1 VHLGNHDELESLRY
15 FGESHTYLETGLPKR
30 LMTVSMQLAA
40 RKSAERYEAL
50 LRATAAIAACRDC
63 ESFEGLFASELRRV
77 VEFDYLNLTIFDE
90 CDSTVQWRL
99 LDSTKHAGI
108 SAARLSAEDTTS
120 TWVYE
125 RQEAFIISDWGRE
138 ARFRGLKG
146 ILDQLSISSTCA
158 LPLTTAHRRLG
169 VIEVGSSRP
178 NAYPEEEVKFLS
190 LVADHVALTIE
201 GALNFEEAR
210 RAQAELQSGNERL
223 KLLLDLTNHIVS
235 NLDLRDLLRAISASV
250 RRVMKC
256 DAVVVLL
263 PASEGSQLR
272 VYAQDF
278 PESKGFAK
286 EENLI
291 PIEGTTVGVAFRTG
305 KPLMG
310 NLQDLPSLEPK
321 EVTLREAEGF
331 KIGCA
336 VPLISRN
343 HILGV
348 LALGRREENLF
359 TQDDVE
365 FLTQI
370 ASQVAAAVENALAYG
385 EIAELKDRLAQEKL
399 YLEDEIRGEM
409 DFEGIVGQST
419 ALRHVLQLVE
429 TVAPSDS
436 TVLLLGETG
445 TGKEL
450 IARAIHERSRRRDRT
465 LVKLNCAAIPTGLLE
480 SELFG
485 HEKGAFTGAVSQK
498 VGRLELADRG
508 TLFLDE
514 VGDIPLELQPKL
526 LRALQER
533 EFERLGNSRT
543 MKVDMRL
550 VAATNRDLE
559 KMVANHE
566 FRSDLYYRLKVFP
579 IRIPPL
585 RERPE
590 DIPLLVRYFAQKYAQ
605 RMEKQIESIPAA
617 AIRILTRW
625 HWPGNIRELENF
637 IERAVIL
644 TRGATL
650 EVPLTELK
658 GDIPKPAPP
667 AGTRE
672 WNEREEIVRVL
683 KEAGGRV
690 GGADGAAARMGIK
703 RTTLIS
709 RIKKLGIDPR
719 AVVS

>member
-1 VHLGNHDELESLRY
+1 MST
-15 FGESHTYLETGLPKR
+15 SPGLALDK
-30 LMTVSMQLAA
+30 TS
-40 RKSAERYEAL
+40 KRYEAL
-50 LRATAAIAACRDC
+50 LRATAAFASCRDC
-63 ESFEGLFASELRRV
+63 ESFERRFASDLRGV
-77 VEFDYLNLTIFDE
+77 IDFDYLNFVIFDE
-90 CDSTVQWRL
+90 ADSTAEWRL
-99 LDSTKHAGI
+99 FESTVKRPAI
-108 SAARLSAEDTTS
+108 SEAQLSTNETTS
-120 TWVYE
+120 GWVYQHQQLLVIGEWNQE
-125 RQEAFIISDWGRE
+125 R
-138 ARFRGLKG
+138 RFHGFKE
-146 ILDQLSISSTCA
+146 ILSELNIGSTCT
-158 LPLTTAHRRLG
+158 LPLTTPHRRFG
-169 VIEVGSSRP
+169 VIEFGSSRP
-178 NAYPEEEVKFLS
+178 NAYPEEEVSFLS

-201 GALNFEEAR
+201 GAMNFEEAQH
-210 RAQAELQSGNERL
+210 AHADLQNNNERL

-235 NLDLRDLLRAISASV
+235 NLDLRHLLRAISASV

-256 DAVVVLL
+256 DAVGVML
-263 PASEGSQLR
+263 PNLEGSHLR

-278 PESKGFAK
+278 PEGKGYTK
-286 EENLI
+286 EDVLI
-291 PIEGTTVGVAFRTG
+291 PIDGTPPGIAFSTG
-305 KPLMG
+305 KPLSG
-310 NLQDLPSLEPK
+310 KLQDFPSFDAEAMNPGK
-321 EVTLREAEGF
+321 AEGF
-331 KIGCA
+331 KSACFA
-336 VPLISRN
+336 PLISRN
-343 HILGV
+343 HVLG
-348 LALGRREENLF
+348 LLGMGRFDENPL
-359 TQDDVE
+359 TQDDVD
-365 FLTQI
+365 FVVQI
-370 ASQVAAAVENALAYG
+370 ASQVAVAVENALAYG

-419 ALRHVLQLVE
+419 ALRHVLELVE

-450 IARAIHERSRRRDRT
+450 IARAIHERSRRKDRT

-498 VGRLELADRG
+498 VGRLELADKG

-514 VGDIPLELQPKL
+514 VGDIPPELQPKL

-559 KMVANHE
+559 KMVTNHE
-566 FRSDLYYRLKVFP
+566 FRSDLYYRLNVFP

-605 RMEKQIESIPAA
+605 RMEKEIESIPAA
-617 AIRILTRW
+617 AIKKLTQW

-644 TRGATL
+644 SRGATL

-658 GDIPKPAPP
+658 SGATRPVPP

-672 WNEREEIVRVL
+672 WNEREEIMRVL
-683 KEAGGRV
+683 KNAEGRV

-709 RIKKLGIDPR
+709 RMKKLGIDPR
-719 AVVS
+719 AVS

>member
-1 VHLGNHDELESLRY
+1 MST
-15 FGESHTYLETGLPKR
+15 SPGLVLDK
-30 LMTVSMQLAA
+30 TS
-40 RKSAERYEAL
+40 ERYEAL
-50 LRATAAIAACRDC
+50 LRATAALASCRDC
-63 ESFEGLFASELRRV
+63 ESFERRFASDLRSV
-77 VEFDYLNLTIFDE
+77 IDFDYLNFVIFDE
-90 CDSTVQWRL
+90 GNSTAKWRLFESTV
-99 LDSTKHAGI
+99 K
-108 SAARLSAEDTTS
+108 SAAISEAQLSTNETTS
-120 TWVYE
+120 GWVYQHQQRLVIE
-125 RQEAFIISDWGRE
+125 DWDQES
-138 ARFRGLKG
+138 RFSRLKR
-146 ILDQLSISSTCA
+146 ILSELNIGSTCA
-158 LPLTTAHRRLG
+158 LPLTTAHRRFG
-169 VIEVGSSRP
+169 VIEFGSSRP
-178 NAYPEEEVKFLS
+178 NAYPEAEAGFLS

-201 GALNFEEAR
+201 GALNFEEAQ
-210 RAQAELQSGNERL
+210 RAQAELQSNNERL
-223 KLLLDLTNHIVS
+223 KLLLDMTNTLVS
-235 NLDLRDLLRAISASV
+235 NLELRDLLRAISASI
-250 RRVMKC
+250 RQVMHC
-256 DAVVVLL
+256 DVVGVWL
-263 PASEGSQLR
+263 PDGEQHRLRQL
-272 VYAQDF
+272 AMDF
-278 PESKGFAK
+278 PESKGFA
-286 EENLI
+286 EEDSVY
-291 PIEGTTVGVAFRTG
+291 PVEGSLVGRVFRTG
-305 KPLMG
+305 KSVVIGTKTDVL
-310 NLQDLPSLEPK
+310 NERETS
-321 EVTLREAEGF
+321 EVRAEG
-331 KIGCA
+331 IESGL
-336 VPLISRN
+336 VLPLISRN
-343 HILGV
+343 RTVGV
-348 LALGRREENLF
+348 LTLGSR
-359 TQDDVE
+359 VE
-365 FLTQI
+365 SSFSPEDIDFLLR
-370 ASQVAAAVENALAYG
+370 AAGQVAIAVENAVAYS
-385 EIAELKDRLAQEKL
+385 EIADLKDRLAQEKL
-399 YLEDEIRGEM
+399 YLEDEIRGQM
-409 DFEGIVGQST
+409 DFEGIVGQGT

-450 IARAIHERSRRRDRT
+450 IARAIHERSRRKDRT

-498 VGRLELADRG
+498 VGRLELADKG

-514 VGDIPLELQPKL
+514 VGDIPPELQPKL

-533 EFERLGNSRT
+533 EFERLGSSRT
-543 MKVDMRL
+543 VKVDTRL

-559 KMVANHE
+559 KMVGNHE
-566 FRSDLYYRLKVFP
+566 FRSDLYYRLNVFP

-617 AIRILTRW
+617 AIKRLTRW

-650 EVPLTELK
+650 EVPPMELK
-658 GDIPKPAPP
+658 SDVTAVVPV

-672 WNEREEIVRVL
+672 WNDREEIMRIL
-683 KEAGGRV
+683 KEARGRV

>member
-1 VHLGNHDELESLRY
+1 MSVSPRLVQNES
-15 FGESHTYLETGLPKR
+15 SK
-30 LMTVSMQLAA
+30 
-40 RKSAERYEAL
+40 RYEAL

-63 ESFEGLFASELRRV
+63 ESFERRFASDLHRV
-77 VEFDYLNLTIFDE
+77 IGFDYLNFVIFDE
-90 CDSTVQWRL
+90 AGSTAEWRLFESTV
-99 LDSTKHAGI
+99 K
-108 SAARLSAEDTTS
+108 SAAISEADLPTDDAASG
-120 TWVYE
+120 WVYE
-125 RQEAFIISDWGRE
+125 HQELLVIGDWSQE
-138 ARFRGLKG
+138 SRFPGLKK
-146 ILDQLSISSTCA
+146 ILSELNIGSTCT
-158 LPLTTAHRRLG
+158 LPLTTAHRRFG
-169 VIEVGSSRP
+169 VIEFGSSLA
-178 NAYPEEEVKFLS
+178 NAYPEEEVSFLS

-201 GALNFEEAR
+201 GALNFEEAQ
-210 RAQAELQSGNERL
+210 RAHADLQSNNERL

-235 NLDLRDLLRAISASV
+235 NLDLRDLLRAISGSV

-256 DAVVVLL
+256 DAVGVML
-263 PASEGSQLR
+263 PASGGTQLR
-272 VYAQDF
+272 AYAQDF
-278 PESKGFAK
+278 PESKGYAK

-291 PIEGTTVGVAFRTG
+291 PIEGTAPGIAFSTG

-310 NLQDLPSLEPK
+310 NLQDLLSFES
-321 EVTLREAEGF
+321 EAMRVGEAEGL
-331 KIGCA
+331 KIVCF
-336 VPLISRN
+336 VPLTSRN
-343 HILGV
+343 RPLGV
-348 LALGRREENLF
+348 LGLGRFEENPF
-359 TQDDVE
+359 TQDDVD

-370 ASQVAAAVENALAYG
+370 ANQVAVAVENSLAYG

-450 IARAIHERSRRRDRT
+450 IARAVHERSRRRERT

-498 VGRLELADRG
+498 VGRLELADKG

-514 VGDIPLELQPKL
+514 VGDIPPELQPKL

-533 EFERLGNSRT
+533 EFERLGSSRT

-559 KMVANHE
+559 KMVADHE
-566 FRSDLYYRLKVFP
+566 FRSDLYYRLNVFP

-617 AIRILTRW
+617 AIKKLTRW

-644 TRGATL
+644 SRGTTL

-658 GDIPKPAPP
+658 SDVPPPVPA

-672 WNEREEIVRVL
+672 WNEREEIVRIL
-683 KEAGGRV
+683 KEAEGRV

-709 RIKKLGIDPR
+709 RIKKLGINPR
-719 AVVS
+719 AVS

>member
-1 VHLGNHDELESLRY
+1 MSISPQLAL
-15 FGESHTYLETGLPKR
+15 GESPK
-30 LMTVSMQLAA
+30 
-40 RKSAERYEAL
+40 RYEAL

-63 ESFEGLFASELRRV
+63 ESFEGLFAGELRRV
-77 VEFDYLNLTIFDE
+77 VAFDYLNFVIFDE
-90 CDSTVQWRL
+90 SDSTVQWRL
-99 LDSTKHAGI
+99 FESTVKSAVI
-108 SAARLSAEDTTS
+108 SGAEVPAEETTS
-120 TWVYE
+120 NWVYKN
-125 RQEAFIISDWGRE
+125 QQPLVIVDWGRE
-138 ARFRGLKG
+138 ARFQGLKR
-146 ILDQLSISSTCA
+146 ILSELSICSTCT
-158 LPLTTAHRRLG
+158 LPLTTAHRRFG

-178 NAYPEEEVKFLS
+178 NAYPEEEVSFLS
-190 LVADHVALTIE
+190 LVANHVALTIE
-201 GALNFEEAR
+201 GALNFEEAH
-210 RAQAELQSGNERL
+210 RAQAELESKNERL
-223 KLLLDLTNHIVS
+223 NLLLDLTNHIVS

-256 DAVVVLL
+256 DAAGVML
-263 PASEGSQLR
+263 PNSQGSHLR

-291 PIEGTTVGVAFRTG
+291 PIEGTPPGIAFRTG
-305 KPLMG
+305 KPLVG
-310 NLQDLPSLEPK
+310 KLQDFPSFEAEAMNAGK
-321 EVTLREAEGF
+321 AEGF
-331 KIGCA
+331 KIGCF
-336 VPLISRN
+336 VPLISRSRV
-343 HILGV
+343 LG
-348 LALGRREENLF
+348 LLGLGRFEENPL
-359 TQDDVE
+359 TQDDVD
-365 FLTQI
+365 FLAQI
-370 ASQVAAAVENALAYG
+370 ASQVAIAVENALAYG
-385 EIAELKDRLAQEKL
+385 EIAELRDRLAQEKL

-498 VGRLELADRG
+498 VGRLELADKG
-508 TLFLDE
+508 SLFLDE
-514 VGDIPLELQPKL
+514 VGDIPLEVQPKL

-543 MKVDMRL
+543 MKVDIRL

-559 KMVANHE
+559 KMVADRQ
-566 FRSDLYYRLKVFP
+566 FRSDLYYRLNVFP

-585 RERPE
+585 RERPD
-590 DIPLLVRYFAQKYAQ
+590 DISLLMRYFAQKYAQ

-617 AIRILTRW
+617 AIRKLTRW

-644 TRGATL
+644 SRGTTL
-650 EVPLTELK
+650 EVPLSELK
-658 GDIPKPAPP
+658 NDAAAPVP
-667 AGTRE
+667 VAGTRE
-672 WNEREEIVRVL
+672 WNEREEILRIL

-719 AVVS
+719 AVS

>member
-1 VHLGNHDELESLRY
+1 LVIGDWSQES
-15 FGESHTYLETGLPKR
+15 
-30 LMTVSMQLAA
+30 
-40 RKSAERYEAL
+40 
-50 LRATAAIAACRDC
+50 
-63 ESFEGLFASELRRV
+63 
-77 VEFDYLNLTIFDE
+77 
-90 CDSTVQWRL
+90 
-99 LDSTKHAGI
+99 
-108 SAARLSAEDTTS
+108 
-120 TWVYE
+120 
-125 RQEAFIISDWGRE
+125 
-138 ARFRGLKG
+138 RFPGLKG
-146 ILDQLSISSTCA
+146 ILSELNIGSTCT
-158 LPLTTAHRRLG
+158 LPLTTAHRRFG
-169 VIEVGSSRP
+169 VIEFGSSRP
-178 NAYPEEEVKFLS
+178 NAYPEEEVSFLS

-201 GALNFEEAR
+201 GALNFEEAQ
-210 RAQAELQSGNERL
+210 RAQAGLQSNNERL
-223 KLLLDLTNHIVS
+223 KLLLDMTNTLVS
-235 NLDLRDLLRAISASV
+235 NLELRDLLRAISASIRQV
-250 RRVMKC
+250 MHCDVVGVWLPDGERRQMR
-256 DAVVVLL
+256 
-263 PASEGSQLR
+263 QL
-272 VYAQDF
+272 AMDF
-278 PESKGFAK
+278 PESKGFA
-286 EENLI
+286 EEDSLY
-291 PIEGTTVGVAFRTG
+291 PVEGSLVGRVFRTG
-305 KPLMG
+305 KPVVIGTKTDAL
-310 NLQDLPSLEPK
+310 NERETS
-321 EVTLREAEGF
+321 EVRAEG
-331 KIGCA
+331 IESGCLL
-336 VPLISRN
+336 PLISRN
-343 HILGV
+343 RTLGV
-348 LALGRREENLF
+348 LTLGSRVESSFSAE
-359 TQDDVE
+359 DVD
-365 FLTQI
+365 FLLRG
-370 ASQVAAAVENALAYG
+370 AGQVAIAIENALAYG
-385 EIAELKDRLAQEKL
+385 EIAELKDRLALEKL

-429 TVAPSDS
+429 TVGPSDS

-450 IARAIHERSRRRDRT
+450 IARAIHERSRRSGRT

-498 VGRLELADRG
+498 VGRLELADKG

-514 VGDIPLELQPKL
+514 VGDIPPELQPKL

-566 FRSDLYYRLKVFP
+566 FRSDLYYRLNVFP

-617 AIRILTRW
+617 AIKKLTRW

-658 GDIPKPAPP
+658 SDVPPSVPA

-672 WNEREEIVRVL
+672 WNEREEIMRIL
-683 KEAGGRV
+683 KEAGGQV

-709 RIKKLGIDPR
+709 RIKRLGIDPR
-719 AVVS
+719 AVS

>member
-1 VHLGNHDELESLRY
+1 MS
-15 FGESHTYLETGLPKR
+15 T
-30 LMTVSMQLAA
+30 
-40 RKSAERYEAL
+40 SAELALDNSSKRYEAL
-50 LRATAAIAACRDC
+50 LRATAAIASCRDC
-63 ESFEGLFASELRRV
+63 ESFERRFAADLRRV
-77 VEFDYLNLTIFDE
+77 IDFDYLNFAIFEEASRTAEWRLFESTVKSAAISEADLSMDDTPSGWVYGHQQLLVIGDWSQESRFPGLKKILGELTI
-90 CDSTVQWRL
+90 
-99 LDSTKHAGI
+99 G
-108 SAARLSAEDTTS
+108 
-120 TWVYE
+120 
-125 RQEAFIISDWGRE
+125 
-138 ARFRGLKG
+138 
-146 ILDQLSISSTCA
+146 STCT
-158 LPLTTAHRRLG
+158 LPLTTAHRRFG
-169 VIEVGSSRP
+169 VIEFGSSLP
-178 NAYPEEEVKFLS
+178 NAYPEEEVNFLS

-201 GALNFEEAR
+201 AALNFEEAQE
-210 RAQAELQSGNERL
+210 AQAELQSNNERL
-223 KLLLDLTNHIVS
+223 KLLLDLTNHVVS

-256 DAVVVLL
+256 DAVAVML
-263 PASEGSQLR
+263 PTSEGSQLR

-291 PIEGTTVGVAFRTG
+291 PIEGTAPGVAFSTG

-310 NLQDLPSLEPK
+310 NLQDLPLEPK
-321 EVTLREAEGF
+321 EAAVVEAEGF

-343 HILGV
+343 RVLGV
-348 LALGRREENLF
+348 LGLGRFEENPL
-359 TQDDVE
+359 TQDDLS
-365 FLTQI
+365 FL
-370 ASQVAAAVENALAYG
+370 SQVAGQVAIAVENALSYG

-399 YLEDEIRGEM
+399 YLEDEIRVEV

-450 IARAIHERSRRRDRT
+450 IARAIHERSRRRNRT

-498 VGRLELADRG
+498 VGRLELADKG

-514 VGDIPLELQPKL
+514 VGDIPPELQPKL

-543 MKVDMRL
+543 LKVDMRL
-550 VAATNRDLE
+550 VVATNRDLE

-566 FRSDLYYRLKVFP
+566 FRSDLYYRLNVFP

-617 AIRILTRW
+617 AIKKLTRW

-658 GDIPKPAPP
+658 TDATPP
-667 AGTRE
+667 SPVAGTRE
-672 WNEREEIVRVL
+672 WNEREEIVRIL

-709 RIKKLGIDPR
+709 RIKKLGINPR
-719 AVVS
+719 AVS

>member
-1 VHLGNHDELESLRY
+1 MSI
-15 FGESHTYLETGLPKR
+15 SQGLA
-30 LMTVSMQLAA
+30 LD
-40 RKSAERYEAL
+40 KSSKRYEAL
-50 LRATAAIAACRDC
+50 LRATAAFASCRDC
-63 ESFEGLFASELRRV
+63 ESFERRFASDLRGV
-77 VEFDYLNLTIFDE
+77 IDFDYLNFVIFDE
-90 CDSTVQWRL
+90 ADSTAEWRL
-99 LDSTKHAGI
+99 FESTIK
-108 SAARLSAEDTTS
+108 SAAISEAQLSTNETTS
-120 TWVYE
+120 GWVYQHQQLLVIVDWN
-125 RQEAFIISDWGRE
+125 QES
-138 ARFRGLKG
+138 RFLGFKKILSELKIG
-146 ILDQLSISSTCA
+146 STCT
-158 LPLTTAHRRLG
+158 LPLTTRHRRFG
-169 VIEVGSSRP
+169 VIEFGSSLP
-178 NAYPEEEVKFLS
+178 NAYPEEEVSFLS

-201 GALNFEEAR
+201 GALNFEEAQ
-210 RAQAELQSGNERL
+210 RAHADLQSNNERL

-256 DAVVVLL
+256 DAVAVML
-263 PASEGSQLR
+263 PTSDSSHLR

-278 PESKGFAK
+278 PESKGYSK

-291 PIEGTTVGVAFRTG
+291 PIEGTAPGVAFSTG
-305 KPLMG
+305 KSVMA
-310 NLQDLPSLEPK
+310 NLLDLSSLEPK
-321 EVTLREAEGF
+321 EAAVVEAEGF

-343 HILGV
+343 HVLGV
-348 LALGRREENLF
+348 LGLGRFEENPL
-359 TQDDVE
+359 TQDDLD
-365 FLTQI
+365 FL
-370 ASQVAAAVENALAYG
+370 SQVAGQVAIAVENALAYG

-399 YLEDEIRGEM
+399 YLEDEIRGEI

-450 IARAIHERSRRRDRT
+450 IARAVHERSRRRDRT

-498 VGRLELADRG
+498 VGRLELADKG

-514 VGDIPLELQPKL
+514 VADIPPELQPKL

-559 KMVANHE
+559 KMVANRE
-566 FRSDLYYRLKVFP
+566 FRSDLYYRLNVFP

-590 DIPLLVRYFAQKYAQ
+590 DIPLLVRYFAQKYAH

-617 AIRILTRW
+617 AIKKLTRW

-658 GDIPKPAPP
+658 TDVTAPIPV
-667 AGTRE
+667 AGTRK
-672 WNEREEIVRVL
+672 WNEREEIVRIL

-719 AVVS
+719 AVS

>member
-1 VHLGNHDELESLRY
+1 MS
-15 FGESHTYLETGLPKR
+15 T
-30 LMTVSMQLAA
+30 
-40 RKSAERYEAL
+40 SAELALDKSSKRYEAL

-63 ESFEGLFASELRRV
+63 ESLERRFAGDLRSV
-77 VEFDYLNLTIFDE
+77 IDFDYLNFVIFNE
-90 CDSTVQWRL
+90 ARCRVEWRLFESTVKSATISEADL
-99 LDSTKHAGI
+99 STH
-108 SAARLSAEDTTS
+108 ETTS
-120 TWVYE
+120 GWVYE
-125 RQEAFIISDWGRE
+125 HQQLLVIGDWSQES
-138 ARFRGLKG
+138 RFLGLRK
-146 ILDQLSISSTCA
+146 ILSELNIGSSCT
-158 LPLTTAHRRLG
+158 LPLTTAHRRFG
-169 VIEVGSSRP
+169 VIEFGSSHL
-178 NAYPEEEVKFLS
+178 NAYPEEEVSFLS

-201 GALNFEEAR
+201 GALNFEEAQ
-210 RAQAELQSGNERL
+210 RAQAELQSNHERL

-256 DAVVVLL
+256 DAVGVLL
-263 PASEGSQLR
+263 PNAKGSHLR
-272 VYAQDF
+272 VIAQDF
-278 PESKGFAK
+278 PESKGYTK
-286 EENLI
+286 EETLI
-291 PIEGTTVGVAFRTG
+291 PVDDTPPGIAFRTG
-305 KPLMG
+305 KPLAG
-310 NLQDLPSLEPK
+310 KLQDFPSFDA
-321 EVTLREAEGF
+321 EAMNPGKNEGF
-331 KIGCA
+331 KIACFA
-336 VPLISRN
+336 PLISRN
-343 HILGV
+343 HVLG
-348 LALGRREENLF
+348 LLGLGRIEESLF
-359 TQDDVE
+359 TQDDVD
-365 FLTQI
+365 FVTQI
-370 ASQVAAAVENALAYG
+370 ASQVAVAVENALAYG
-385 EIAELKDRLAQEKL
+385 EIADLKDRLAQEKL

-409 DFEGIVGQST
+409 DFEGIVGQSM

-450 IARAIHERSRRRDRT
+450 IARAVHERSRRRDRT

-498 VGRLELADRG
+498 VGRLELADKG

-514 VGDIPLELQPKL
+514 VGDIPPELQPKL

-559 KMVANHE
+559 RMVANHE
-566 FRSDLYYRLKVFP
+566 FRSDLYYRLNVFP

-617 AIRILTRW
+617 AIKKLTQW

-644 TRGATL
+644 TRGAAL

-658 GDIPKPAPP
+658 TDVPPPAPA

-672 WNEREEIVRVL
+672 WNEREEIMRVL
-683 KEAGGRV
+683 KDAGGRV
-690 GGADGAAARMGIK
+690 GGSDGAAARMGIK

-719 AVVS
+719 AVS

>member
-1 VHLGNHDELESLRY
+1 MSTSPELALD
-15 FGESHTYLETGLPKR
+15 
-30 LMTVSMQLAA
+30 
-40 RKSAERYEAL
+40 KSSKRYEAL

-63 ESFEGLFASELRRV
+63 ESLERRFAGDLRSV
-77 VEFDYLNLTIFDE
+77 IDFDYLNFVIFDE
-90 CDSTVQWRL
+90 ASCTAEWRLFESTVKSSVISEADL
-99 LDSTKHAGI
+99 STD
-108 SAARLSAEDTTS
+108 DTAS
-120 TWVYE
+120 GWVYE
-125 RQEAFIISDWGRE
+125 HQQLLVIEDWSREGR
-138 ARFRGLKG
+138 FPGLKK
-146 ILDQLSISSTCA
+146 ILRELNIGSTCT
-158 LPLTTAHRRLG
+158 LPLTTPHRRFG
-169 VIEVGSSRP
+169 VIEFGSSRA
-178 NAYPEEEVKFLS
+178 NAYPEEEISFLS

-201 GALNFEEAR
+201 GALNFEEAQ
-210 RAQAELQSGNERL
+210 RAHAELQSNNERL

-256 DAVVVLL
+256 DAVGVLL
-263 PASEGSQLR
+263 PNSEGSHLR

-278 PESKGFAK
+278 PESKGYAK
-286 EENLI
+286 EEILI
-291 PIEGTTVGVAFRTG
+291 PIEGTPPGIAFHTG
-305 KPLMG
+305 KPLAG
-310 NLQDLPSLEPK
+310 KLQDFPSFDAEAMNAG
-321 EVTLREAEGF
+321 REEGF
-331 KIGCA
+331 KIACFA
-336 VPLISRN
+336 PLISRN
-343 HILGV
+343 HVLG
-348 LALGRREENLF
+348 LLGLGRFEENPL
-359 TQDDVE
+359 TQDDVD
-365 FLTQI
+365 FVMQI
-370 ASQVAAAVENALAYG
+370 ASQVAVAVENALAYG

-514 VGDIPLELQPKL
+514 VGDIPPELQPKL

-566 FRSDLYYRLKVFP
+566 FRSDLYYRLNVFP

-617 AIRILTRW
+617 AIKKLTRW

-637 IERAVIL
+637 VERAVIL

-658 GDIPKPAPP
+658 TQVPPPAPA

-672 WNEREEIVRVL
+672 WNEREEIVRIL
-683 KEAGGRV
+683 KEVGGRV

-719 AVVS
+719 AVS

>member
-1 VHLGNHDELESLRY
+1 MST
-15 FGESHTYLETGLPKR
+15 SPGLALDKG
-30 LMTVSMQLAA
+30 S
-40 RKSAERYEAL
+40 KRYEAL
-50 LRATAAIAACRDC
+50 LRATAAFASCRDC
-63 ESFEGLFASELRRV
+63 ESFERRFASDLRGV
-77 VEFDYLNLTIFDE
+77 VDFDYLNFVIFDE
-90 CDSTVQWRL
+90 ADLTAKWRLFESTVKRAA
-99 LDSTKHAGI
+99 DSDAP
-108 SAARLSAEDTTS
+108 LSANETTS
-120 TWVYE
+120 GWVYQQQQPLVIGEWDEE
-125 RQEAFIISDWGRE
+125 R
-138 ARFRGLKG
+138 RFPGFKKTLNDLK
-146 ILDQLSISSTCA
+146 IESTCT
-158 LPLTTAHRRLG
+158 LPLTTPHRRFG
-169 VIEVGSSRP
+169 VIEFGSSLP
-178 NAYPEEEVKFLS
+178 NAYPEEEVSFLS

-201 GALNFEEAR
+201 GAINFEEAQ
-210 RAQAELQSGNERL
+210 RAHADLQNKNERL
-223 KLLLDLTNHIVS
+223 KLLLDLTNHVVS

-256 DAVVVLL
+256 DAVGVML
-263 PASEGSQLR
+263 PNPEGSHLQ

-278 PESKGFAK
+278 PGGKGYTK
-286 EENLI
+286 EETLI
-291 PIEGTTVGVAFRTG
+291 PIDGTPPGIAFSTG
-305 KPLMG
+305 KPLSG
-310 NLQDLPSLEPK
+310 KLEDFPSFDAEAMNPGK
-321 EVTLREAEGF
+321 AEGF
-331 KIGCA
+331 KSACFA
-336 VPLISRN
+336 PLISRN
-343 HILGV
+343 CVLG
-348 LALGRREENLF
+348 LLGMGRIEENPL
-359 TQDDVE
+359 TQDDVD
-365 FLTQI
+365 FVMQI
-370 ASQVAAAVENALAYG
+370 ASQVAVAVENALAYG

-419 ALRHVLQLVE
+419 ALRHVLELVE

-450 IARAIHERSRRRDRT
+450 IARAIHERSRRKDRT

-498 VGRLELADRG
+498 VGRLELADKG

-514 VGDIPLELQPKL
+514 VGDIPPELQPKL

-566 FRSDLYYRLKVFP
+566 FRSDLYYRLNVFP

-590 DIPLLVRYFAQKYAQ
+590 DIPLLVRYFAQKYSQ

-617 AIRILTRW
+617 AIKKLTQW

-644 TRGATL
+644 SRGATL
-650 EVPLTELK
+650 QVPLTELK
-658 GDIPKPAPP
+658 SDSTRPAPR

-683 KEAGGRV
+683 KDAGGRV
-690 GGADGAAARMGIK
+690 GGADGAAARIGIK

-709 RIKKLGIDPR
+709 RMKKLGIDPR
-719 AVVS
+719 AVS